1 LTHVHCPECGFQNP
15 EASGYCAKCGA
26 YLLRDE
32 PGQSTMS
39 FTLGGDDIAAGAVL
53 DVAVEGR
60 AIVVREGGGRPVE
73 TVAIAG
79 DPVTI
84 GRSPDCDIFLDD
96 VTVSRLH
103 AVVASRPDGT
113 WVEDQQSLNGTF
125 VNRARVEETRLTDT
139 DEIQVGRYRLTF
151 LDR

>member
-1 LTHVHCPECGFQNP
+1 
-15 EASGYCAKCGA
+15 
-26 YLLRDE
+26 
-32 PGQSTMS
+32 MS
-39 FTLGGDDIAAGAVL
+39 FTLRGDDIAAGAVL

-73 TVAIAG
+73 TVAITG

-103 AVVASRPDGT
+103 TVVASRPDGT

-125 VNRARVEETRLTDT
+125 VNRRRVEETRLTDT

>member
-1 LTHVHCPECGFQNP
+1 MTHVHCPECGFQNP

-26 YLLRDE
+26 YLLRDD
-32 PGQSTMS
+32 PVQSTMS
-39 FTLGGDDIAAGAVL
+39 FTLRGDDIAAGAVL

-73 TVAIAG
+73 TVAITG
-79 DPVTI
+79 
-84 GRSPDCDIFLDD
+84 DIFLDD

-103 AVVASRPDGT
+103 TVVASRPDGT

-125 VNRARVEETRLTDT
+125 VNRRRVEETRLTDT